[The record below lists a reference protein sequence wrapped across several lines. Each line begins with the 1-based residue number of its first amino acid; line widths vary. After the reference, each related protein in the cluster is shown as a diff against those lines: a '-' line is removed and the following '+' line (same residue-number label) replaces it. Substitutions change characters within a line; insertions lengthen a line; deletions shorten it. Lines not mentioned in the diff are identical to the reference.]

1 MISTIES
8 PHSSSKSHIS
18 PSSPEDERGNKMV
31 NNEKLSR
38 EFQERCQFV
47 SEVRCAGRCDID
59 LGEITKH
66 NVMVCFSYFNDIA
79 KKIVSAIKDVEYGC
93 LPGKQS

>member
-1 MISTIES
+1 
-8 PHSSSKSHIS
+8 
-18 PSSPEDERGNKMV
+18 MV

-79 KKIVSAIKDVEYGC
+79 KKFVSAIKDVEYGC
-93 LPGKQS
+93 LPGKQSCINTDIMINDDAYSKKGFLQ